1 MDLTA
6 EEVDKIEEVRQL
18 TEDLIEY
25 AESNDSEMFD
35 IENLVI
41 LEAQLDALHQA
52 LSLAVSQK
60 DLLQKGDS

>member
-1 MDLTA
+1 MELTA
-6 EEVDKIEEVRQL
+6 DEVDKIEEVRQL

-60 DLLQKGDS
+60 DLLQKRDS